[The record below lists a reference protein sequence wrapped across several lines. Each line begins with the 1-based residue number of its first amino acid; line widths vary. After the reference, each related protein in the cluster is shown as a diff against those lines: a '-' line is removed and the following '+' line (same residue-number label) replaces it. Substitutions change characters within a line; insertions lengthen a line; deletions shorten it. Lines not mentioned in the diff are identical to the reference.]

1 MALGS
6 PIALVGIIIMAIN
19 TGKEGTPTSPT
30 SPVSAFKTDAGTETV
45 SRMGINIRS
54 YVRISV
60 RKGTELCAD
69 QSTVETVRSRRHL
82 GLFQFSRP
90 SFCAVKELVEVV

>member
-19 TGKEGTPTSPT
+19 TGKEGTPT